1 MTAGALHDEGVVELY
16 FYDELP
22 MPERTDVARHLASC
36 AECRT
41 VLEELHLMGVAL
53 AERPLVSAPPAGDWS
68 AVMAR
73 IDRAVVVEP
82 ARPDPI
88 VVPSSTSRAARR
100 PLATLV
106 ATAAVV
112 TLVSA
117 ALVYQNL
124 DRRRSGTEPGVSVAS
139 ASEAGLPLASAAAAP
154 GWIAAA
160 RQDAGFA
167 AVSEEH
173 FERSKLVILG
183 LTTRDAR
190 SVSPSDWAYE
200 RQLAAAL
207 LDDTRLY
214 KQAAQARGMGTLA
227 GVMSDLELVLLQTS
241 LTEEPDAATLNR
253 LQRLIRK
260 RDLVAKMEVA
270 KWF

>member
-1 MTAGALHDEGVVELY
+1 MSDCPIHADGVVELY
-16 FYDELP
+16 FYGELST
-22 MPERTDVARHLASC
+22 PERADVARHLPSC
-36 AECRT
+36 AECRAALDELQLIGA
-41 VLEELHLMGVAL
+41 VLAD
-53 AERPLVSAPPAGDWS
+53 RPLVSAPPAGDWS

-73 IDRAVVVEP
+73 IDRAIAVEP
-82 ARPDPI
+82 ARPQPA

-106 ATAAVV
+106 ATAALVA
-112 TLVSA
+112 LVSA
-117 ALVYQNL
+117 ALVYQGL
-124 DRRRSGTEPGVSVAS
+124 DRRRYRTEPAGSVEF
-139 ASEAGLPLASAAAAP
+139 ASEPGLPVQSAAASADSIAAP
-154 GWIAAA
+154 GP
-160 RQDAGFA
+160 DAGFA

-200 RQLAAAL
+200 RQLAGGL

-241 LTEEPDAATLNR
+241 LTEEPDASTLNR